1 MNQALTT
8 CSLST
13 FLDDDHKVPQSRG
26 QAQFELLTKAGGC
39 WRRCCVCGSGDG
51 HLKRP
56 AIEQPDPGD
65 DEPDTLPY
73 DSVATASGATG
84 PGPVVLVAVVALA
97 GRQAPC
103 ASHGIMSHTHPT
115 SL

>member
-1 MNQALTT
+1 MLCLWIDVEMEMDT
-8 CSLST
+8 S
-13 FLDDDHKVPQSRG
+13 
-26 QAQFELLTKAGGC
+26 
-39 WRRCCVCGSGDG
+39 
-51 HLKRP
+51 RP